1 MNNSILQSLKKD
13 TNFGYTE
20 NNSLKHLSTLDKV
33 YDLFAFGAAYR
44 TRSENDCI
52 VLFKSAYEQDKELAL
67 KCLFYLRDVRGGQGE
82 RRFFKICLKWLA
94 DNDPDVVKKN
104 IDNVSEYGRWD
115 DLFALMDTKL
125 EDYMLFKV
133 KEQLALDMDCKTPSL
148 LGKWM
153 PSENASSRETKKLA
167 NKIRKYLKMTH
178 KEYRIMLSEL
188 RKKINIVERLMSTN
202 RWEEIEFDKIPSKA
216 GLIYKNAFARR
227 DLIAKKYK
235 DFIKSESTKVNA
247 KTLYPYDVVAKAIAH
262 ERSYYNSSKDMEQT
276 DRAAIEKYWSS
287 LPEYFKNDDGSNNM
301 LCVVDTSGSMW
312 R

>member
-1 MNNSILQSLKKD
+1 M
-13 TNFGYTE
+13 
-20 NNSLKHLSTLDKV
+20 
-33 YDLFAFGAAYR
+33 
-44 TRSENDCI
+44 
-52 VLFKSAYEQDKELAL
+52 
-67 KCLFYLRDVRGGQGE
+67 
-82 RRFFKICLKWLA
+82 CLKWLA
-94 DNDPDVVKKN
+94 NNDPDVVKKN

-153 PSENASSRETKKLA
+153 PSENASSRDTKKLA

-178 KEYRIMLSEL
+178 KEYRVMLSEL
-188 RKKINIVERLMSTN
+188 RKKINIVERLMSAN
-202 RWEEIEFDKIPSKA
+202 RWEKIEFDKIPSKA

-235 DFIKSESTKVNA
+235 EFIKSESTKVNA
-247 KTLYPYDVVAKAIAH
+247 KALYPYDVVAKAIQATS
-262 ERSYYNSSKDMEQT
+262 RYNRNELDDI
-276 DRAAIEKYWSS
+276 DRAAIEKYWNN
-287 LPEYFKNDDGSNNM
+287 LPNYFKNDTEDNSM
-301 LCVVDTSGSMW
+301 LCVIDTS

>member
-1 MNNSILQSLKKD
+1 M
-13 TNFGYTE
+13 
-20 NNSLKHLSTLDKV
+20 
-33 YDLFAFGAAYR
+33 
-44 TRSENDCI
+44 
-52 VLFKSAYEQDKELAL
+52 
-67 KCLFYLRDVRGGQGE
+67 
-82 RRFFKICLKWLA
+82 CLKWLA

-133 KEQLALDMDCKTPSL
+133 KEQLALDIDCKTPSL

-188 RKKINIVERLMSTN
+188 RKKINIVERLMSAN

-235 DFIKSESTKVNA
+235 DFIKSENTKVNA
-247 KTLYPYDVVAKAIAH
+247 DTLYPYEIVYQAIKH
-262 ERSYYNSSKDMEQT
+262 TQNYFDGSKDLEKI
-276 DRAAIEKYWSS
+276 DRLAIEKYWNNQKN
-287 LPEYFKNDDGSNNM
+287 YFKNDTEDNSM
-301 LCVVDTSGSMW
+301 LCVIDTS